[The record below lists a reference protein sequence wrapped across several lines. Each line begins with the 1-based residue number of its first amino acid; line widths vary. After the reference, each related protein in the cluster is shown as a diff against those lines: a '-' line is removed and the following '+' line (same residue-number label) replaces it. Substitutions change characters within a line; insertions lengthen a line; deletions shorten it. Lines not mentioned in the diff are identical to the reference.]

1 MWCRWL
7 LMGESWVIM
16 TQKCSPLITSFDRLP
31 ALPTTSKHTL
41 YKGKKVN
48 TDVASEDLDDDSL
61 AERALRGV
69 LWFRFKINK
78 FSLCELV
85 QQNLKSW
92 LETTHKEGCLKH
104 QWTLL
109 LHITEH
115 MYQSTREPPT
125 SVTNITKWMGQ
136 YWSVKIMKNIIA
148 KVDKIIKL
156 KT

>member
-31 ALPTTSKHTL
+31 ALPTTSKHIL

-92 LETTHKEGCLKH
+92 LETLTQRRVFE
-104 QWTLL
+104 
-109 LHITEH
+109 
-115 MYQSTREPPT
+115 T
-125 SVTNITKWMGQ
+125 SVDSSSTYNWTAEHQRTTYFSHKYYQVNGTIVICEDYEK
-136 YWSVKIMKNIIA
+136 SNSKSR
-148 KVDKIIKL
+148 
-156 KT
+156 

>member
-1 MWCRWL
+1 MWCLWL

-41 YKGKKVN
+41 YKGKKAN
-48 TDVASEDLDDDSL
+48 TDVASEDLNDDNL
-61 AERALRGV
+61 AESALRGV

-92 LETTHKEGCLKH
+92 LETTNSHKEGCLKH

-109 LHITEH
+109 LHITE
-115 MYQSTREPPT
+115 QLSTREPPT
-125 SVTNITKWMGQ
+125 SVKDITKWMGQ
-136 YWSVKIMKNIIA
+136 
-148 KVDKIIKL
+148 
-156 KT
+156 